1 MLKCLSILK
10 IKLVTGVFYFYKK
23 HILRLTQ
30 KNNGMTNLRVNY
42 ISLMVK
48 PCYGNVNFVVKNQFN
63 DGNGKILILEVTID
77 ATEYLPVNV
86 YKANTEQEQLKTLQN
101 LSLCYVRKF

>member
-1 MLKCLSILK
+1 MTNKKENVSNQSNFNFLTKMSKDGNLLKSVLKRLSILK

-23 HILRLTQ
+23 RILRYTQ

-48 PCYGNVNFVVKNQFN
+48 PIHVPSRQSHVQ
-63 DGNGKILILEVTID
+63 
-77 ATEYLPVNV
+77 
-86 YKANTEQEQLKTLQN
+86 
-101 LSLCYVRKF
+101 S